1 MSLDDTLRQELSD
14 LIVAYTSGVAGEDQF
29 ARLEKIL
36 GASEEAVNFYIE
48 MLDVHANL
56 YWYRPHRD
64 EDLASP
70 LDDIRSNSSGED
82 DSEIGDITVEVAPP
96 PLPLTLPPANVLSSV
111 FHGTIAFFSQEL
123 PFALLIATA
132 VTGLGL
138 LIGSMVYVS
147 RPEQIAGKPTPSGHP
162 SLRSTDNSSLAV
174 VAKITGLADCR
185 WSAKCRVPAGYDN
198 ILIGRQ
204 FKLDSGLVEITYNS
218 GAKVILQGPCS
229 YEVNSRD
236 GGFLQIGKLTA
247 RLEKSGEGSR
257 ESKRSG
263 KVASGQWPVA
273 SKEGSG
279 FRGQGAGKVASETNL
294 PSPASGRGGGGE
306 GGQPLEKAFR
316 GQWLVT
322 GETNPE
328 IPKSQIQNPSFS
340 PAPAFVVRTPSAT
353 VTDLGTEFGV
363 EVDRAGVT
371 STHVYRG
378 VVELQPTSDDDQPEG
393 QTVRLIANES
403 AQVVKE
409 DSGRRLVV
417 RRTPVDAKSFVRQF
431 VQSPAILDILDIVAG
446 GDGLGHERERG
457 IDPSCSM
464 EEPIFLSHPRI
475 NDGKYHRATYYKY
488 VDGTFIPDGSRGP
501 VQTDSAGHTFDFPK
515 TLGLTMGPIWARS
528 FKPSE
533 KLEKDANYWIHSGDF
548 GYGLMPQRRGL
559 LGMHANVGITF
570 DLDALRKKH
579 QRAIIRFEAVAG
591 KTPKLQADC
600 WVLVDGQVRWKAT
613 ELKGSTWLVKVEI
626 KPGDRFL
633 TVAATDGGQKQIGAM
648 WTVLG
653 DPVLRTVATEMEQE
667 ENSTEK

>member
-1 MSLDDTLRQELSD
+1 MSLDNASRQELLD
-14 LIVAYTSGVAGEDQF
+14 LVVAYTSGIAVEEQF
-29 ARLEKIL
+29 ARLEEL
-36 GASEEAVNFYIE
+36 LSTSEEAVDFYVE

-64 EDLASP
+64 EDMATHAN
-70 LDDIRSNSSGED
+70 DILPSCSEED
-82 DSEIGDITVEVAPP
+82 ESEIGNTVDHGAMA
-96 PLPLTLPPANVLSSV
+96 PLPPSIPSPSLFASAYR
-111 FHGTIAFFSQEL
+111 GTIGFFSQEI
-123 PFALLIATA
+123 PFALLIAT
-132 VTGLGL
+132 VITSLGL
-138 LIGSMVYVS
+138 LLGSMIYVS
-147 RPEQIAGKPTPSGHP
+147 RPEHVAGDAVPSGRP
-162 SLRSTDNSSLAV
+162 SRHSADNSSLEV

-185 WSAKCRVPAGYDN
+185 WPKDCRAPSGYDN
-198 ILIGRQ
+198 ILLGRQ
-204 FKLDSGLVEITYNS
+204 LKLDSGLVEITYNS

-236 GGFLQIGKLTA
+236 GGFLQVGKLTA
-247 RLEKSGEGSR
+247 RVEERGEGR
-257 ESKRSG
+257 GESKQKRAE
-263 KVASGQWPVA
+263 KVASGQWPGQVA
-273 SKEGSG
+273 S
-279 FRGQGAGKVASETNL
+279 GQWSVVSETN
-294 PSPASGRGGGGE
+294 P
-306 GGQPLEKAFR
+306 K
-316 GQWLVT
+316 
-322 GETNPE
+322 
-328 IPKSQIQNPSFS
+328 IPKSQIPNPSSS
-340 PAPAFVVRTPSAT
+340 PAPAFTVRTPTAV

-363 EVDRAGVT
+363 EVDRSGRT

-378 VVELQPTSDDDQPEG
+378 VVELQPTRDGNESEG
-393 QTVRLIANES
+393 QSVRLIANES

-417 RRTPVDAKSFVRQF
+417 RRTSVDAKNFVRQF
-431 VQSPAILDILDIVAG
+431 VQSSAILDILDIMAG

-464 EEPIFLSHPRI
+464 EEPIFLSHARI
-475 NDGKYHRATYYKY
+475 NDGKYHRATYYKF

-501 VQTDSAGHTFDFPK
+501 VQVDSSGHTFDFPK
-515 TLGLTMGPIWARS
+515 TLGVTMGPIWARS

-533 KLEKDANYWIHSGDF
+533 KLKNDANYWIHSGDF

-579 QRAIIRFEAVAG
+579 KQAVVRFETVAG
-591 KTPKLQADC
+591 KTLKTSADC

-613 ELKGSTWLVKVEI
+613 ELKGSTWLVKVDI

-633 TVAATDGGQKQIGAM
+633 TLVSTDGGQKAIGGV

-653 DPVLRTVATEMEQE
+653 DPVLRTTATEIEQG